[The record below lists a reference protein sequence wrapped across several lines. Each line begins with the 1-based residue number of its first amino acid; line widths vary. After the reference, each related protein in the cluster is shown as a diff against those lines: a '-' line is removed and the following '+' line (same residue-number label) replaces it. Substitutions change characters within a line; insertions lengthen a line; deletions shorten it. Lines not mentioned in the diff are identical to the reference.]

1 MTAEVHLPSLAI
13 ALLLPWL
20 AGAVTV
26 RRIVGPAPA
35 TLLLGHGFMLGQLLV
50 ILLALAWNRAG
61 LTFAFTPMALTL
73 AGFSA
78 LLALNQGWKS
88 VSRRRGLALGWRDA
102 LWLVPLALFLAER
115 GVTLTQEVLL
125 RPLFAWDA
133 WMNWV
138 PRAVVWF
145 HHGAMTPFVL
155 PEAWLA
161 ASSDTTP
168 YTLGNPRANLYPPGI
183 PLLVLWQMLAAGTHD
198 STLLYLPWLLLPAAL
213 ALALWGHLR
222 QHRVPRPLC
231 ALAVFALLS
240 QPLANTHVALPGYA
254 DLWLGVAFALGAMAL
269 AEWHRSNHWCWGLL
283 AAALALCCALFKV
296 PGLGFAGLIM
306 VGVGVLAW
314 RPPVRWIARAVLA
327 ALALLMIGLLMGLHP
342 VSAQFLAENLAIP
355 LPEPLPTLRI
365 APAPLLP
372 LLWDNMFLYGNW
384 HLFWLLLAGSFA
396 ATIFTRHA
404 DALRNIACLMF
415 VGGLGLLLAVFGL
428 THYFNQVAN
437 GVTFD
442 RSMLYVVPLG
452 TYVAFALLADLW
464 GVQQHAGH
472 RE

>member
-1 MTAEVHLPSLAI
+1 MTAEAHLPALAI

-20 AGAVTV
+20 AGTVTV

-61 LTFAFTPMALTL
+61 LTFAFTPMAITL

-78 LLALNQGWKS
+78 IIALAQNWRD
-88 VSRRRGLALGWRDA
+88 VSHRRGLVLGWRDA

-115 GVTLTQEVLL
+115 GVALTQEILL

-145 HHGAMTPFVL
+145 HQGAMAPFVL
-155 PEAWLA
+155 PEAWLT
-161 ASSDTTP
+161 ASADTMP

-222 QHRVPRPLC
+222 QHDVPRPFC

-269 AEWHRSNHWCWGLL
+269 AEWHRSNHWRWGLL
-283 AAALALCCALFKV
+283 AATLALCCALFKV
-296 PGLGFAGLIM
+296 PGLGFAGLLV
-306 VGVGVLAW
+306 VGAGVLAW
-314 RPPVRWIARAVLA
+314 KPPERWITWAVVT
-327 ALALLMIGLLMGLHP
+327 ALALLLIGLLVGLHP
-342 VSAQFLAENLAIP
+342 ASAQFLADNLAIP

-384 HLFWLLLAGSFA
+384 HLFWLLLAGSLA
-396 ATIFTRHA
+396 ATIYTRHS

-452 TYVAFALLADLW
+452 VYVAFALLANTW
-464 GVQQHAGH
+464 GAEQPAEQRG
-472 RE
+472 

>member
-1 MTAEVHLPSLAI
+1 
-13 ALLLPWL
+13 
-20 AGAVTV
+20 
-26 RRIVGPAPA
+26 
-35 TLLLGHGFMLGQLLV
+35 
-50 ILLALAWNRAG
+50 
-61 LTFAFTPMALTL
+61 
-73 AGFSA
+73 
-78 LLALNQGWKS
+78 
-88 VSRRRGLALGWRDA
+88 
-102 LWLVPLALFLAER
+102 
-115 GVTLTQEVLL
+115 
-125 RPLFAWDA
+125 
-133 WMNWV
+133 
-138 PRAVVWF
+138 
-145 HHGAMTPFVL
+145 MTPFVL

-283 AAALALCCALFKV
+283 AAALALCCAVFKV

-404 DALRNIACLMF
+404 DALRNIACLLF